1 MVIRRF
7 ADVIDEKLQTVLE
20 DKGAELA
27 EKLSD
32 VYAEHS
38 DDISEDEF
46 MEFVKRNMKNF
57 PQEIQ
62 DTVKDNL

>member
-1 MVIRRF
+1 MVIKRF
-7 ADVIDEKLQTVLE
+7 ADVVDAQIQKVLE

-38 DDISEDEF
+38 DDISEEEF
-46 MEFVKRNMKNF
+46 QEFLKRNMKTF
-57 PQEIQ
+57 DQEIL
-62 DTVKDNL
+62 DTVRDNL

>member
-1 MVIRRF
+1 MVIKRF
-7 ADVIDEKLQTVLE
+7 ADVVDAQIQKVLE

-38 DDISEDEF
+38 EEEF
-46 MEFVKRNMKNF
+46 QEFLKRNMKTF
-57 PQEIQ
+57 DQEIL
-62 DTVKDNL
+62 DTVRDNL